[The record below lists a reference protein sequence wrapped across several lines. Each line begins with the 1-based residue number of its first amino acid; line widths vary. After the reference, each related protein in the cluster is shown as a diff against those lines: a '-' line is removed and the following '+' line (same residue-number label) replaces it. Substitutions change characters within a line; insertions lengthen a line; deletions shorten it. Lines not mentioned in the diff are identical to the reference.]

1 MPLCFRKKWPT
12 SCYNVRK
19 QEFWL
24 QHEYKYT
31 NCDYHIYQRLR
42 KIWSTSFLTII
53 KTFLV
58 PLSIPFLSFLFKKSV
73 NILYFSTYC
82 LQMTSKV
89 VFVLLCF
96 IHLPL
101 FYFHVSLLVCKIG
114 SSLLLKKKNYP
125 NLKASTTDVF
135 LGYLRIFG
143 YLLMC
148 YLAWLS
154 LGDLQ
159 LKVPSKP
166 HNLHQT

>member
-1 MPLCFRKKWPT
+1 MIPLCFRKKWPT

-58 PLSIPFLSFLFKKSV
+58 PLSIPFLSILFKKSV

-82 LQMTSKV
+82 LQMTSKF

-114 SSLLLKKKNYP
+114 SSLLLKKKKLSKFKSLHHRCILGISP
-125 NLKASTTDVF
+125 NI
-135 LGYLRIFG
+135 RIFT
-143 YLLMC
+143 YVLF
-148 YLAWLS
+148 S
-154 LGDLQ
+154 LV
-159 LKVPSKP
+159 KFRRFAVESPFKA
-166 HNLHQT
+166 T

>member
-1 MPLCFRKKWPT
+1 MYGKKNFDNMNISILTATITFIKDFEKFDQPLF
-12 SCYNVRK
+12 
-19 QEFWL
+19 
-24 QHEYKYT
+24 
-31 NCDYHIYQRLR
+31 
-42 KIWSTSFLTII
+42 FLTII

-114 SSLLLKKKNYP
+114 SSLLLKKKKLSKFKSLHHRCILGISP
-125 NLKASTTDVF
+125 NI
-135 LGYLRIFG
+135 RIFT
-143 YLLMC
+143 YVLF
-148 YLAWLS
+148 S
-154 LGDLQ
+154 LV
-159 LKVPSKP
+159 KFRRFAVESPFKA
-166 HNLHQT
+166 T